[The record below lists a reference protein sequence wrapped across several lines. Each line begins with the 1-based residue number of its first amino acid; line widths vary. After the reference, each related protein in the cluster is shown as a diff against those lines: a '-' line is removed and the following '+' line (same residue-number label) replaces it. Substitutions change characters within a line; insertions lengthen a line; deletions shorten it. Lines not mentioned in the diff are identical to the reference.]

1 MSTKKYNRFEF
12 AHKEQPKHGE
22 MKIKKK
28 TKHKSLRW
36 NRDTTLRIMM
46 FALFFCN
53 CKAHRN
59 LGQIQ
64 FIDFII
70 NNEERS
76 IEQNTTA
83 DPQFFFF
90 LCFNAILR
98 RTRTAIYMQYSL
110 C

>member
-83 DPQFFFF
+83 DPQFIFF
-90 LCFNAILR
+90 
-98 RTRTAIYMQYSL
+98 SL
-110 C
+110 F